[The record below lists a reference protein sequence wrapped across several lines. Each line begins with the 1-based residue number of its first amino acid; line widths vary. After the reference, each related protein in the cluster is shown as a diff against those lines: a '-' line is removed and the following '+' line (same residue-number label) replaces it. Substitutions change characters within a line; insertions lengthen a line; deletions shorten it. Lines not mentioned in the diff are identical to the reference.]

1 MTDLIWLK
9 LWLMAVLISMIS
21 VTFIVKDMLKRL
33 LGPGPI
39 EKGPGVI
46 VVSEDDDDETVSEES
61 ESDYP
66 SDLM

>member
-1 MTDLIWLK
+1 MSDLIWLK
-9 LWLMAVLISMIS
+9 MWLMAVLISMIS

-33 LGPGPI
+33 LGPI
-39 EKGPGVI
+39 DKVPGVV
-46 VVSEDDDDETVSEES
+46 VVSKDDDDETVSEES